1 MGTSIGRPDG
11 MFSLHIDTATT
22 WRGGQNQV
30 LLTVM
35 GLRSAGHRAML
46 IAHPAGELRRR
57 AAEGLDFVP
66 LAPGHELDLKAGW
79 KLARLINRLRPDIVH
94 AHDPHAVSTAAL
106 ALSMSTVQ
114 PVAPLV
120 ASRRVDF
127 RLKSNSFSK
136 WKYRQVRMF
145 IAASTAIE
153 RILRGD
159 GIPQS
164 QIVTVHE
171 GIDADRIGHIE
182 PASVHAA
189 LWLPTQAPIIGNVGA
204 LVAHKGQRHLIDAAS
219 IVLRDVPDARVVIL
233 GEGELRAALEHQ
245 VKQLHLE
252 KHVLLPGFR
261 EDVLALLKG
270 FDIFVMSSETEG
282 LGTSILDAMACGK
295 PVVATRTGGIPEVV
309 EDGVTGLLVE
319 PRDPKSLAQAITTL
333 LQDGAR
339 RAAMG
344 AAGLARVRERF
355 TVDRMVAATIAVYEQ
370 VRQPLTVN
378 R

>member
-1 MGTSIGRPDG
+1 
-11 MFSLHIDTATT
+11 
-22 WRGGQNQV
+22 
-30 LLTVM
+30 
-35 GLRSAGHRAML
+35 
-46 IAHPAGELRRR
+46 
-57 AAEGLDFVP
+57 
-66 LAPGHELDLKAGW
+66 
-79 KLARLINRLRPDIVH
+79 
-94 AHDPHAVSTAAL
+94 
-106 ALSMSTVQ
+106 
-114 PVAPLV
+114 
-120 ASRRVDF
+120 
-127 RLKSNSFSK
+127 
-136 WKYRQVRMF
+136 
-145 IAASTAIE
+145 
-153 RILRGD
+153 
-159 GIPQS
+159 
-164 QIVTVHE
+164 
-171 GIDADRIGHIE
+171 
-182 PASVHAA
+182 
-189 LWLPTQAPIIGNVGA
+189 
-204 LVAHKGQRHLIDAAS
+204 
-219 IVLRDVPDARVVIL
+219 VLRDVPDARVVIL

-333 LQDGAR
+333 LQDGGR